1 MREGDEDG
9 LNCARWTAVQH
20 CRLEKSTRQAVQLRA
35 CSVKFL
41 IEIILPKKKM
51 LDSSYFPNY
60 SMWRL
65 RFLLNNRILLELSQ
79 NSVL

>member
-1 MREGDEDG
+1 MFDFQDAAQRPAKPLPTLRES
-9 LNCARWTAVQH
+9 AVT
-20 CRLEKSTRQAVQLRA
+20 KIRA